1 MSSQPNVRQTRSQ
14 TRAQQANANPNVGG
28 DDRVSSHSS
37 RNSFIPSMMD
47 NDGGE
52 LRDCGGCNRP
62 NNSEQYMVQC
72 QKCSIWF
79 HFSCANVSTTTVRTI
94 SFVCGKCMPGG
105 DSVPQPTPSVISGIS
120 SSSSIRRARLERELQ
135 LMADEKKLMEDL
147 SRERIDMERE
157 LRERE
162 LQEKLEREKQFIA
175 RRHALLSRQDHDEE
189 RSVRSM
195 RSSQNSIQRTEDW
208 VRQTGSGVVGCGDT
222 VQQIQASTSANSGH
236 PDEASL
242 VNAQGV
248 HPSSTPLRTANESPP
263 LGDAPMANTGSEVRS
278 IPQTVESI
286 TIEDSEDFAEG
297 AVGLNLNKCDPSQ
310 NPSNLPLVD
319 LQPYEESWKRCRQ
332 PVRYRKSIVLVGTA
346 TNAGVLKPESCESRT
361 PCYITNNPKR
371 N

>member
-1 MSSQPNVRQTRSQ
+1 
-14 TRAQQANANPNVGG
+14 
-28 DDRVSSHSS
+28 
-37 RNSFIPSMMD
+37 
-47 NDGGE
+47 
-52 LRDCGGCNRP
+52 
-62 NNSEQYMVQC
+62 
-72 QKCSIWF
+72 
-79 HFSCANVSTTTVRTI
+79 
-94 SFVCGKCMPGG
+94 
-105 DSVPQPTPSVISGIS
+105 
-120 SSSSIRRARLERELQ
+120 
-135 LMADEKKLMEDL
+135 MADEKKLMEDL

-319 LQPYEESWKRCRQ
+319 LQPYEDILKLEEVPPTGAIPKINRFGGHCYKRWSAETGEL
-332 PVRYRKSIVLVGTA
+332 RKQNALLHHQQSEAELRVVHELMVKHRTDMDTRRKREMELVHRISSLEKQHADELKQVCEAEKDLRTQIERRDVEETA
-346 TNAGVLKPESCESRT
+346 LKIRIETLEKQLVEEKKRSRHSEADMRDQHEASKNA
-361 PCYITNNPKR
+361 KR
-371 N
+371 FDYS